1 MTSNYGVYH
10 YLFIFFRRH
19 LSSVRHS
26 GGIPLGIPD
35 NYSIMASEVQLTKDG
50 RRSHKGTAL
59 NTARHR
65 KCDSMNLYAIIG
77 ATT

>member
-1 MTSNYGVYH
+1 
-10 YLFIFFRRH
+10 
-19 LSSVRHS
+19 
-26 GGIPLGIPD
+26 
-35 NYSIMASEVQLTKDG
+35 MASEVQLTKDG